1 MEGMSGKKGQSAAVE
16 LKREISPTP
25 REVAVLMS
33 TIFLGSLGIVR
44 LVNILD
50 SRGLS
55 FIADLLHLL
64 GVVKLGFN
72 LGEIVLTKGQSVTFL
87 GYTSP
92 AYNNLWCAFVAILS
106 EIVNG
111 LILADFCY
119 YYLTLDFDQEHDMHL
134 PLDLVWAWDASK
146 SFERKS
152 RSQVMNVSQIWM

>member
-92 AYNNLWCAFVAILS
+92 AYNNLC
-106 EIVNG
+106 
-111 LILADFCY
+111 
-119 YYLTLDFDQEHDMHL
+119 DFDQEHDMHL